1 MKKLWLLLLFLITSL
16 STSAQDVHIDGRL
29 QPLLNDFF
37 ELCKSYGIDY
47 HDHLFKLE
55 SIDIVN
61 TLTVSEEASTLGM
74 LRRNSDGEVIAIDIS
89 WMAQL
94 DAEILK
100 IVAFH
105 EFAHYFL
112 EYSTHICDDCGKIM
126 SVVNTSYFD
135 IAKDWDNQVKLLFE
149 ESPALKKKYAL
160 TGLTYRV
167 NKP

>member
-1 MKKLWLLLLFLITSL
+1 MKKLWLLLLFRVSSL
-16 STSAQDVHIDGRL
+16 TVSAQEVHIDGRL
-29 QPLLNDFF
+29 QPLLNEFLD
-37 ELCKSYGIDY
+37 LCKSYGIDY
-47 HDHLFKLE
+47 HDQLFKLE
-55 SIDIVN
+55 SIDIVP

-74 LRRNSDGEVIAIDIS
+74 LRRNGVGDVIAIDIS

-112 EYSTHICDDCGKIM
+112 EYTTHICDDCGKIM
-126 SVVNTSYFD
+126 SVVNSSYFD
-135 IAKDWDNQVKLLFE
+135 ITRDWDNQVKILFE
-149 ESPALKKKYAL
+149 ESPALKKKYAAAGRIYEL
-160 TGLTYRV
+160 